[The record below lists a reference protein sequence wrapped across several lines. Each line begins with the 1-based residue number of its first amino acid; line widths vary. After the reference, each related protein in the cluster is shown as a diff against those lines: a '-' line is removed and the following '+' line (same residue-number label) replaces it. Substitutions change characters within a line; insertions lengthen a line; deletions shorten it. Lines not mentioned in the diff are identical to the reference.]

1 MQSEVT
7 TRHEH
12 QQQLTKLRQ
21 EVSGAF
27 DKFARKQTTIA
38 ELVKELNIMGV
49 DVAVPEETPEP
60 STPSLQQPQPA
71 VEADTLEAEPRY
83 VHVPLS

>member
-1 MQSEVT
+1 MHSEMT

-12 QQQLTKLRQ
+12 QQQLAQLRQ

-60 STPSLQQPQPA
+60 STPSLQQPQSA
-71 VEADTLEAEPRY
+71 NEAEPLEADSR
-83 VHVPLS
+83 

>member
-1 MQSEVT
+1 MQMEQLMQSQTT

-12 QQQLTKLRQ
+12 QQQLAELRQ

-27 DKFARKQTTIA
+27 DRFARKQTSIA

-49 DVAVPEETPEP
+49 EVSVPEDIPEP
-60 STPSLQQPQPA
+60 STPSLQQPEPA
-71 VEADTLEAEPRY
+71 AEGESLDAEPR
-83 VHVPLS
+83 